1 MIKIVKNLSFPEW
14 SDIFAFGEFVDQ
26 VKGRAKAL
34 RIATKIAKENG
45 KDLIVVDDKI
55 VEID

>member
-14 SDIFAFGEFVDQ
+14 TDIFAFGEFVDQ

-34 RIATKIAKENG
+34 RIATKLAKDNG
-45 KDLIVVDDKI
+45 KDLIIVDEKI
-55 VEID
+55 IKLD

>member
-14 SDIFAFGEFVDQ
+14 TDIFAFGEFIDQ

-34 RIATKIAKENG
+34 RVATKLARENG
-45 KDLIVVDDKI
+45 QDSVLVNGKI
-55 VEID
+55 VNID